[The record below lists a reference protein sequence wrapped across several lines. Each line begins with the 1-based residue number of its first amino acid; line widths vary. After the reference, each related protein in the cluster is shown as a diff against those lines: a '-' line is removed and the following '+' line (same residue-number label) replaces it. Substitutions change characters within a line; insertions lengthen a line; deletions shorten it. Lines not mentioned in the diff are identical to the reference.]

1 MASTILSPA
10 DRVEILLRHFGLERV
25 HVAACMS
32 GDWGALVTKSGDRLC
47 SLTLV
52 APHLN
57 KGVPDRLHAFTS
69 PSLVITGDQGAPAK
83 RARDL
88 VGRFGRGE
96 LIELRNYCSPAWA
109 DTIADRTA
117 DVTNAIGDFLARVER
132 ECGAPTALA
141 ANGEGEIAGV
151 HYRIH
156 GQGPALV
163 LMPLSLAPSQW
174 GPLVPRLSKHYSVI
188 VLGGAH
194 LGIIS
199 LLEERA
205 RSGYGELV
213 AQVLDRTDI
222 APGETV
228 LEVGCGSGAV
238 ARALVNRLG
247 RSNLVVATDINP
259 YILSE
264 ARALARNSG
273 LSDAIKFEHG
283 NAEALPYP
291 DAHFHVAVC
300 TTVLEE
306 GDADRMVAELA
317 RVTRPDGR
325 IAILTRAIDVGWW
338 INLSV
343 LGELKNKIDALGP
356 STGPGVGDRGCADA
370 SLYARL
376 NKAGLAP
383 STLGPQFAIY
393 RDGERLADVIDR
405 LIGVL
410 SDGEARLC
418 RDAIQEAK
426 MNGTL
431 FVAEPFHCAVVRK
444 RKNEREG

>member
-1 MASTILSPA
+1 MTSTISSPA

-32 GDWGALVTKSGDRLC
+32 GDWGDLVTKSSDRLC
-47 SLTLV
+47 SLTVV
-52 APHLN
+52 APSLN
-57 KGVPDRLHAFTS
+57 KNVPDRLHAFTS

-96 LIELRNYCSPAWA
+96 LVELPNYSSPAWA

-132 ECGAPTALA
+132 ECGVPTAIA
-141 ANGEGEIAGV
+141 VNGEGEIAGI

-174 GPLVPRLSKHYSVI
+174 GPLVPRLSNHYSVI

-194 LGIIS
+194 LGVIS
-199 LLEERA
+199 LLEGRA

-247 RSNLVVATDINP
+247 GSNTVVATDINP

-264 ARALARNSG
+264 ARALARNNG
-273 LSDAIKFEHG
+273 LLEAIKFEHA
-283 NAEALPYP
+283 NAEALQYP
-291 DAHFHVAVC
+291 DEHF
-300 TTVLEE
+300 
-306 GDADRMVAELA
+306 
-317 RVTRPDGR
+317 
-325 IAILTRAIDVGWW
+325 
-338 INLSV
+338 
-343 LGELKNKIDALGP
+343 
-356 STGPGVGDRGCADA
+356 
-370 SLYARL
+370 
-376 NKAGLAP
+376 
-383 STLGPQFAIY
+383 
-393 RDGERLADVIDR
+393 
-405 LIGVL
+405 
-410 SDGEARLC
+410 
-418 RDAIQEAK
+418 
-426 MNGTL
+426 
-431 FVAEPFHCAVVRK
+431 
-444 RKNEREG
+444 